1 MNTSTFFLWIL
12 LTNFAQIIVEI
23 DKHVMFTYYSV
34 DCGRCGRCELFDSV
48 YLYAKSQVLIEMVIR

>member
-34 DCGRCGRCELFDSV
+34 DCGRCELFDSV